1 MTVTAAPPAANRLRQ
16 VAPPRAWWADGAA
29 LAALMTIVIVTALW
43 AASGGVT
50 DLVSTGRGVSVT
62 SLARLSGLLAADLLL
77 LQVLTMARIPW
88 VERSFGLDRLARWHR
103 WVGFTSFNLILGHIA
118 LVTVGYALTA
128 RVGLLPELWQLV
140 WTYPGVLLATAAAGL
155 LTAVAVLSVKAA
167 RRRLRYESW
176 HLIHLY
182 AYLGVGLALPHQLW
196 TGTDFIASPAARAY
210 WWGLY
215 LATLGA
221 VLTFRVG
228 LPLWRTVRHR
238 LVVSAVVDES
248 PGVVSIH
255 LRGRDLDRLP
265 VRAGQFFLWR
275 FLDGEGWSRAHP
287 YSLSA
292 PPHRQVLRITVK
304 DLGDGSRAAAT
315 LRPGTRAVIEGPY
328 GRLTAALQTRR
339 QVTLLAC
346 GIGITPL
353 RALLEDLSYDVGGA
367 TLIYRA
373 RSEADLTFRAEL
385 DTLAERRG
393 ARVVYLTGPRAV
405 RQNGTP
411 SWLPDSLGHLS
422 DEDALH
428 WLVPDLSDHDV
439 FICGPDG
446 WTEAARTA
454 VARAG
459 VAREHIHEERFAW

>member
-1 MTVTAAPPAANRLRQ
+1 MTVTAAPAARRVRS
-16 VAPPRAWWADGAA
+16 VAPARGWWADAAA
-29 LAALMTIVIVTALW
+29 LAALMSIVIVTALW
-43 AASGGVT
+43 VGSGGVT
-50 DLVSTGRGVSVT
+50 DLLSTGRGVSVT
-62 SLARLSGLLAADLLL
+62 SLARLAGLVAADLLL
-77 LQVLTMARIPW
+77 LQVLAMARIPW

-103 WVGFTSFNLILGHIA
+103 WTGFTSFNLMLGHVA

-128 RVGLLPELWQLV
+128 RVGVLPELWQLV

-196 TGTDFIASPAARAY
+196 TGTDFIASPAARVY
-210 WWGLY
+210 WWCLY
-215 LATLGA
+215 IATLGA
-221 VLTFRVG
+221 VLVFRVG
-228 LPLWRTVRHR
+228 LPLWRNVRHR

-265 VRAGQFFLWR
+265 ARAGQFFLFR

-292 PPHRQVLRITVK
+292 QPHPQLLRITVK

-328 GRLTAALQTRR
+328 GRLTAELQTRPH
-339 QVTLLAC
+339 VTLLAC

-353 RALLEDLSYDVGGA
+353 RALLEDLSYDAGGA

-373 RSEADLTFRAEL
+373 RSDADLTFRAEL

-405 RQNGTP
+405 RTDGSP
-411 SWLPDSLGHLS
+411 SWLPDSLRHLS
-422 DEDALH
+422 DEEALRR
-428 WLVPDLSDHDV
+428 LVPELAEHDV
-439 FICGPDG
+439 FICGPDD
-446 WTEAARTA
+446 WTDAARTA
-454 VARAG
+454 VVRVG
-459 VAREHIHEERFAW
+459 VPPEHIHEERFAW